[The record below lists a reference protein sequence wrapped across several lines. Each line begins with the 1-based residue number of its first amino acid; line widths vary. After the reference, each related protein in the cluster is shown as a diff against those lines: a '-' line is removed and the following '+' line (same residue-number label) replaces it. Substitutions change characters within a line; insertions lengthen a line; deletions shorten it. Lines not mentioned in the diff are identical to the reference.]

1 MATITVSA
9 SSDRRWKP
17 GITSDIESGQCVG
30 LGGAPRRVERFLFL
44 SDRLVC
50 EMGAREE
57 ILALEA
63 TWHVAPLA
71 GDVETVSCVTAD
83 DWIGVAAT
91 GAMMGKADLLDMLS
105 SRPAPFESTVYTD
118 VQVQVYGQT
127 GVVTSLFRGE
137 GKDLDLVQ
145 RFMRV
150 YAHRDGRWQCVA
162 TQVVPVPEEDA
173 V

>member
-1 MATITVSA
+1 
-9 SSDRRWKP
+9 
-17 GITSDIESGQCVG
+17 
-30 LGGAPRRVERFLFL
+30 
-44 SDRLVC
+44 
-50 EMGAREE
+50 MGAREE